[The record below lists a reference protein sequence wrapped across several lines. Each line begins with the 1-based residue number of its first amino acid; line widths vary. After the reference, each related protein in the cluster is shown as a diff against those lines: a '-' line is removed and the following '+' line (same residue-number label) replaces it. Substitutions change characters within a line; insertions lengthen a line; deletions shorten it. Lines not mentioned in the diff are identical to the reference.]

1 MIKSKK
7 FLMLML
13 TLMVSVVINAKVEI
27 EGLYYNLNSETKE
40 AEVTSG
46 NNGNNRNSYS
56 GDIVIPSTVTYEG
69 TEYKVTSIGEKAF
82 HGCYRLNTLEIPA
95 SVTYIKDQAFYGMST
110 PLVVT
115 DLSRTPQKLGVNV
128 FDHSRFKLYVPVGCK
143 TVYEAADEQWNNLT
157 IIDGAIKHIAV
168 NSAECDAVIY
178 YEINTE
184 TKEAEVISGDTK
196 YTGSIVIPS
205 TFTYEGAEYKVISI
219 GDKAFYESDL
229 GYVEIPN
236 TVTSIGEEA
245 FWYCQNLEYL
255 TIPES
260 IKNVGKD
267 AFRFCHFRTLYNL
280 ARTPQPFKPDFNVGL
295 MYVLPGCRDAYAA
308 EEGWKMFEIKDDET
322 WPVVIYK
329 KDDSTPKFYK
339 VNMAIGEAEVTS
351 MGYDFIGLDYYL
363 YSRLSESV
371 VIPSTVTYGGK
382 EYKVTGIGD
391 RCFSDYAYITSVTI
405 PNTVTSIGKAAF
417 AGCSKLAS
425 VVIPNSVTSIG
436 RNAFQECSALTSVT
450 IPDKVTKIE
459 YQTFTLCSGLTSVT
473 IPNSVTSIGEN
484 AFYDCVNLA
493 SVNIPNFVTSIGDAA
508 FCGTNIASVTIPNT
522 VTEIGN
528 YAFGWCPNLTS
539 IKVEANNK
547 VYNSH
552 NNCNAII
559 ETATNKLIAGCKNS
573 TIPNGVLTIAN
584 RAFGG
589 STGLTSIEIPNSVK
603 TLETGAFMKTGLT
616 SVTIPEYATTIE
628 SGVFSD
634 CSALTSVTIPESV
647 TTIGNGAFNA
657 CSALTSVI
665 IPKSVTTINPA
676 LFADCSSLTSVT
688 IQNTVT
694 SIGYRAFA
702 NCSALTSITI
712 PESVTTIEQ
721 EAFYGCSSLTS
732 VTIPNSVKSIEKLTF
747 ADCSNLTS
755 VVIPNSVTSI
765 GNMSF
770 YSTNLT
776 SIVIPESVT
785 SIGYAAFAGTGNK
798 SLISVTNLAKEPQDI
813 GNNEVFSVYGTLHVL
828 PGCKAAYE
836 SAKGWALFTIV
847 EDADQ
852 PAEITNVSSL
862 IGNIGNVEFTEAC
875 KAKIDAAR
883 SAYNALTKEQQALV
897 KNYSVLVDAENAYKQ
912 LEATGIADVETK
924 NGNKDGKYLENG
936 KLVIVKNG
944 KKYNLNGLAE

>member
-27 EGLYYNLNSETKE
+27 EGLYYNINSETKE

-95 SVTYIKDQAFYGMST
+95 SVANIKDQAFYGMST

-205 TFTYEGAEYKVISI
+205 TFTYEGVEYKVISI
-219 GDKAFYESDL
+219 GDRAFYESDL

-236 TVTSIGEEA
+236 TVKSIGKEA
-245 FWYCQNLEYL
+245 FWYCQNLHYL

-260 IKNVGKD
+260 VNSIGEN
-267 AFRFCHFRTLYNL
+267 AFRNCTFNILYNL
-280 ARTPQPFKPDFNVGL
+280 ARTPQSIKYDFNVGV
-295 MYVLPGCRDAYAA
+295 MFVLPGCGDAYAA

-339 VNMAIGEAEVTS
+339 VNMARGEAEVTS

-425 VVIPNSVTSIG
+425 V
-436 RNAFQECSALTSVT
+436 
-450 IPDKVTKIE
+450 
-459 YQTFTLCSGLTSVT
+459 
-473 IPNSVTSIGEN
+473 
-484 AFYDCVNLA
+484 
-493 SVNIPNFVTSIGDAA
+493 
-508 FCGTNIASVTIPNT
+508 
-522 VTEIGN
+522 
-528 YAFGWCPNLTS
+528 
-539 IKVEANNK
+539 
-547 VYNSH
+547 
-552 NNCNAII
+552 
-559 ETATNKLIAGCKNS
+559 
-573 TIPNGVLTIAN
+573 
-584 RAFGG
+584 
-589 STGLTSIEIPNSVK
+589 
-603 TLETGAFMKTGLT
+603 
-616 SVTIPEYATTIE
+616 
-628 SGVFSD
+628 
-634 CSALTSVTIPESV
+634 
-647 TTIGNGAFNA
+647 
-657 CSALTSVI
+657 
-665 IPKSVTTINPA
+665 
-676 LFADCSSLTSVT
+676 
-688 IQNTVT
+688 
-694 SIGYRAFA
+694 
-702 NCSALTSITI
+702 
-712 PESVTTIEQ
+712 
-721 EAFYGCSSLTS
+721 
-732 VTIPNSVKSIEKLTF
+732 
-747 ADCSNLTS
+747 
-755 VVIPNSVTSI
+755 
-765 GNMSF
+765 
-770 YSTNLT
+770 
-776 SIVIPESVT
+776 VIPESVT

-862 IGNIGNVEFTEAC
+862 IGNIGNVEFTADS

-897 KNYSVLVDAENAYKQ
+897 MNYSVLVDAENAYKQ

-924 NGNKDGKYLENG
+924 DGNKDGKYLENG
-936 KLVIVKNG
+936 KLVIVKNY